1 MSLIYGYSDRYEKL
15 FSSCEENSNIAIKKA
30 NSASYRARK
39 ASELVQAKRAERAE
53 CNEIKTATQEIQFTR
68 YGEPKTVR
76 PFKTGIVLLGIS
88 TKGDTN
94 TGDSVFYDFYDI
106 TGSKHVSSIQGKNG
120 YKILEKSS
128 DIPNTQN
135 TLTSLIPCSIVASL
149 KGKNVLSNKPVKSVK
164 LLITIQYLELSGG
177 ISELGK

>member
-1 MSLIYGYSDRYEKL
+1 MSLIYGHSDKFEKFL
-15 FSSCEENSNIAIKKA
+15 SSCEENSNIAIKKA

-39 ASELVQAKRAERAE
+39 ASELVQAKKGS
-53 CNEIKTATQEIQFTR
+53 NEIKTATQEIQFTR

-149 KGKNVLSNKPVKSVK
+149 KGKNTLTNKPAKSVK
-164 LLITIQYLELSGG
+164 LSITIQYLELSGG

>member
-1 MSLIYGYSDRYEKL
+1 MSLIYGYSDRYEKF

-39 ASELVQAKRAERAE
+39 ASELVKSQKE
-53 CNEIKTATQEIQFTR
+53 CNEIKTFSGEIEFTR
-68 YGEPKTVR
+68 YGDPKTVR

-94 TGDSVFYDFYDI
+94 NGDSVFYDFYDI

-149 KGKNVLSNKPVKSVK
+149 KGKNPLTNTPIKSVK

>member
-1 MSLIYGYSDRYEKL
+1 MSLIYGYSDRYEKFL
-15 FSSCEENSNIAIKKA
+15 SSCEENSNIAIKKA

-39 ASELVQAKRAERAE
+39 ASELAKSKKE
-53 CNEIKTATQEIQFTR
+53 CNEIKTFSGEVEFTR

-128 DIPNTQN
+128 NIPNTQN

-149 KGKNVLSNKPVKSVK
+149 KGKNPLTNTPIKSVK

>member
-1 MSLIYGYSDRYEKL
+1 MSLIYGYSDRYEKF

-39 ASELVQAKRAERAE
+39 ASELVQARKSKE
-53 CNEIKTATQEIQFTR
+53 CNEIKTASQEVEFSR
-68 YGEPKTVR
+68 YGDPKTVR
-76 PFKTGIVLLGIS
+76 PFKTGIVLLGIT

-94 TGDSVFYDFYDI
+94 NGDSVLYDFYDI
-106 TGSKHVSSIQGKNG
+106 TGNKHVSSIQGNNG

-149 KGKNVLSNKPVKSVK
+149 KGKNPLTNTPVKSVK
-164 LLITIQYLELSGG
+164 LSITIQYLELSGG